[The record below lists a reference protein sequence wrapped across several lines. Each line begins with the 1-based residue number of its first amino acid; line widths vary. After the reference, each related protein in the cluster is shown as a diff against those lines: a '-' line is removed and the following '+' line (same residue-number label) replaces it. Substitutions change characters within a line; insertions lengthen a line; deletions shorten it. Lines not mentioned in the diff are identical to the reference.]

1 MEIYCTRPGCPRPL
15 NQFADLDD
23 RTTLKTVQQKYCTAC
38 GMPLILDGR
47 YLTERLLG
55 QGGFGTAFLARDRRT
70 PAMRLCAVKQFQP
83 SGDLSPEQLAIAH
96 TLFER
101 EAIVLEQLGN
111 QHPQIPDL
119 FAFFPLEIPGKTA
132 GTSEQFFYLV
142 QEYIDGSTLE
152 GELETKGPFSL
163 ADTIAVFEEILSIL
177 DFIHTRQVIH
187 RDIKPSNIIRSNAGP
202 LYLLDFGAVKQVA
215 QTATLSAG
223 GQSTGIYSMGFAPPE
238 QMAGRTVFPATD
250 LYALAVTCIVLLTG
264 KDPQELFDAYSNQW
278 NWRSHVPLPQSGSD
292 AKEARFADLLDRLL
306 LATPSERYQS
316 VREVCEA
323 LNPPGSPVSAPPTPA
338 PTPMGGASGS
348 PVSRRRF
355 SDREIQIAALFTGYE
370 AGLGWIVLAS
380 LDLPPSVKTIAWLLF
395 LSALYFA
402 QATRAIQKYD
412 LAILAG
418 VSLAIVLIVEPLR
431 IAFSWIAAI
440 GLPISIAL
448 LAFVLTWV
456 WLWLYRRFF

>member
-70 PAMRLCAVKQFQP
+70 PAMRPCAVKQFQP
-83 SGDLSPEQLAIAH
+83 SGDLSPEQLAIAY

-119 FAFFPLEIPGKTA
+119 FAFFPLEVPGKTP
-132 GTSEQFFYLV
+132 GTAEQFFYLV

-152 GELETKGPFSL
+152 QELKTKGSFSF
-163 ADTIAVFEEILSIL
+163 ADTIAIFEEILSIL
-177 DFIHTRQVIH
+177 DFIHTRHVIH

-264 KDPQELFDAYSNQW
+264 KDPQELFDAYRNQW
-278 NWRSHVPLPQSGSD
+278 NWRSHVRLPQSGSD
-292 AKEARFADLLDRLL
+292 TKPARFADLLDRLL

-316 VREVCEA
+316 VREVSDA
-323 LNPPGSPVSAPPTPA
+323 LNLPALAVSAPPTPA
-338 PTPMGGASGS
+338 ATPMGGASGS
-348 PVSRRRF
+348 PLSRRRF
-355 SDREIQIAALFTGYE
+355 SDREIEIAALFTGYE

-402 QATRAIQKYD
+402 QATRTIQKYD

-440 GLPISIAL
+440 GLPVSIAL
-448 LAFVLTWV
+448 LAFVLTWA
-456 WLWLYRRFF
+456 WLWLYRHFS